1 MCLFITKMKKVIF
14 LRRFGFNEIQVEY
27 RYHRDENISD
37 TNLLLV
43 RYHRNENISGANLL
57 LVPFRF

>member
-43 RYHRNENISGANLL
+43 
-57 LVPFRF
+57 PFRF